1 MSALPTGI
9 VTFLFTDV
17 EGSTRRW
24 DAHAAVMKEAMARHD
39 GIVRSSIESNG
50 GAVFTT
56 VGDEFCSAFS
66 TPHQAVAAA
75 VDTQIQL
82 AAEEWGEVAPFRVRM
97 ALHTGTAD
105 ERDGDYFGPSL
116 NRCARLLSIGHGGQ
130 ILVSAVTAQL
140 LQIDLPVGVGMTD
153 LGAHELKDLE
163 VPEHVFQI
171 THTNLGSE
179 FPGLRSNIPPQDA
192 ADLLSEGRQAHM
204 SQRWRD
210 AYVALS
216 AAGELVDLGSEDL
229 RSLGDSA
236 YWLGHRK
243 EAVAAKE
250 KAYGAFVRE
259 GNTQAAALMALDL
272 ALLYKYGLA
281 TAVSKAW
288 ASRAENLVGDAIGT
302 EAHGYLLR
310 WKSVYAFETEGEPDK
325 ALALADQVIAAGVE
339 LGNRSIEALG
349 LMDKGR
355 FLVRMGHVAEGMM
368 LVDESMVAAVSGE
381 INPDATGR
389 NYCNMLA
396 VCDAVADYERAAE
409 WSDAAQE
416 WCEQHPDS
424 AYPGICRITRAELKW
439 LRGDWDAATNDLR
452 RAVDELVGWT
462 PIIGAAIYQIGEIE
476 LRAGNLSEAEGNFK
490 SAHEHGFVPLPG
502 MAQLR
507 LAEGKPEEAKQ
518 LLLDALIDNPQPLD
532 RAKYLPPL
540 FDSEVALD
548 NVGEART
555 FLAEFEETAEIC
567 DSTSMRSEARDRRAV
582 LAVLDED
589 QTLAIHELQAA
600 IKGWTRLQMPYEAA
614 QSRLR
619 LGSAFHDVGNETA
632 ALMETDSAN
641 STLTRLGAVHSS
653 EPHT

>member
-1 MSALPTGI
+1 MSALPSGI
-9 VTFLFTDV
+9 VTFVFTDV

-24 DAHAAVMKEAMARHD
+24 DAHGAVMKEAMARHD

-56 VGDEFCSAFS
+56 AGDEFCSAFS

-75 VDTQIQL
+75 VDIQIQL
-82 AAEEWGEVAPFRVRM
+82 GTEEWGEVAPFRVRM

-105 ERDGDYFGPSL
+105 ERDGDYFGTTL

-130 ILVSAVTAQL
+130 ILVSAITAQL
-140 LQIDLPVGVGMTD
+140 LLTDLPSGVGITD

-163 VPEHVFQI
+163 ESEHVFQI

-179 FPGLRSNIPPQDA
+179 FPGLRSNSPLQDA
-192 ADLLSEGRQAHM
+192 ADLLSEGRQAHT
-204 SQRWRD
+204 SRRWRD
-210 AYVALS
+210 AYLALS
-216 AAGELVDLGSEDL
+216 TADELVDLGSEDL

-236 YWLGHRK
+236 YWLGHRR

-250 KAYGAFVRE
+250 KAYGVFMRE

-272 ALLYKYGLA
+272 ALLYKYSLA
-281 TAVSKAW
+281 AAVSKAW
-288 ASRAENLVGDAIGT
+288 ASRAESLVGDAIGT

-325 ALALADQVIAAGVE
+325 ALALADQVMAAGVE

-355 FLVRMGHVAEGMM
+355 FLVTMGHVAEGMV

-381 INPDATGR
+381 IDPDATGR

-416 WCEQHPDS
+416 WCEQHSDS

-439 LRGDWDAATNDLR
+439 LRGDWDAATNDLH
-452 RAVDELVGWT
+452 RAVDELDGWT
-462 PIIGAAIYQIGEIE
+462 PIIGAAVYQIGEIE
-476 LRAGNLSEAEGNFK
+476 LRAGNLSEAEGHFK

-507 LAEGKPEEAKQ
+507 LAEGKPKEAKQ

-540 FDSEVALD
+540 IDSEVALD
-548 NVGEART
+548 NVSEART
-555 FLAEFEETAEIC
+555 FLAEFEEIAEVC
-567 DSTSMRSEARDRRAV
+567 DSTAMRAEARDRRAV

-589 QTLAIHELQAA
+589 QRLAIQELQAA
-600 IKGWTRLQMPYEAA
+600 IKGWTRLRMPYEAA

-619 LGSAFHDVGNETA
+619 LGRVFYDAGNETA

-641 STLTRLGAVHSS
+641 STLERLGVAHSS
-653 EPHT
+653 EPRP